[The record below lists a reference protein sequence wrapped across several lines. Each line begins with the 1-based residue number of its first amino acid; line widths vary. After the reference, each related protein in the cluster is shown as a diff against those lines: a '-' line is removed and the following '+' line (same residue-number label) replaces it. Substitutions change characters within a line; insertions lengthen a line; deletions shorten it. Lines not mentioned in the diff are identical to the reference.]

1 MPAPPIIKQFE
12 TLNELIL
19 ALMLWITSN
28 TNYIEPKQVPE
39 VEFIE
44 QEKLS
49 EIACKNRSCE
59 IMAYTPLTPK
69 YKIYLSN
76 ELKPMTDVCHRAI
89 LMHEIIHVI
98 QEDQNVFL
106 EYDERTKKHLR
117 EMDALVNHNI
127 FLSRYGKKILYSN
140 GFAAKFKTKDKNTLY
155 C

>member
-1 MPAPPIIKQFE
+1 MEKFE

-140 GFAAKFKTKDKNTLY
+140 GFAAKFKTKEKNTLY

>member
-1 MPAPPIIKQFE
+1 MEKFE

-28 TNYIEPKQVPE
+28 TNYIEPKQVPQ

-59 IMAYTPLTPK
+59 IMAYTPITPK

-76 ELKPMTDVCHRAI
+76 ELNPMTDICHRAI

-98 QEDQNVFL
+98 QEDQKVFL

-140 GFAAKFKTKDKNTLY
+140 GFAAKFKTNEKNTLY

>member
-1 MPAPPIIKQFE
+1 
-12 TLNELIL
+12 
-19 ALMLWITSN
+19 
-28 TNYIEPKQVPE
+28 
-39 VEFIE
+39 
-44 QEKLS
+44 
-49 EIACKNRSCE
+49 
-59 IMAYTPLTPK
+59 MAYTPLTPK

-140 GFAAKFKTKDKNTLY
+140 GFAAKFKTKEKNTLY

>member
-1 MPAPPIIKQFE
+1 MEKFE

-28 TNYIEPKQVPE
+28 TNYIEPKQVPQ

-98 QEDQNVFL
+98 QEDQNIFL

-140 GFAAKFKTKDKNTLY
+140 GFAAKFKTKEKNTLY

>member
-1 MPAPPIIKQFE
+1 MEKFE

-28 TNYIEPKQVPE
+28 TNYIEPKQVPQ

-69 YKIYLSN
+69 YKIYLSS

-140 GFAAKFKTKDKNTLY
+140 GFAAKFKTKEKNTLY